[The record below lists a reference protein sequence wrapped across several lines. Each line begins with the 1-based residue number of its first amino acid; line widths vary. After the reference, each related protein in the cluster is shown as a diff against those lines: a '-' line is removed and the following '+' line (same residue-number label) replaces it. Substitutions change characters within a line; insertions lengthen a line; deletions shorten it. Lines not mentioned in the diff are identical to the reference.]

1 MGSLLIPV
9 IYYAAV
15 HGLKLEIRNSGE
27 MKQVSEL
34 DVYKPTEMLSDM
46 VRHNFDKGKHQNKS
60 IF

>member
-1 MGSLLIPV
+1 MYGFNE
-9 IYYAAV
+9 AV

-46 VRHNFDKGKHQNKS
+46 VRHNFDKANNQNKS